1 VYENVCTGGEIMT
14 STLRADHVGSLL
26 RPPALLQARD
36 AHAASGLTAE
46 ELRER
51 EDAAILE
58 ALQGQNDVGLGIFT
72 DGELRRG
79 SWITDM
85 AEAVDGFVRQSRIID
100 WHGPGGG
107 PAPSTSQV
115 VGARLRRRRRL
126 TGEESAFLRAHAP
139 GPAKMTLPAPSNFY
153 VVSWKAGVTDA
164 AYGSRSE
171 MLADVVQIIRDEVE
185 ALIAEGVTYVQLD
198 SPFYG
203 SFIDEHERRRL
214 QEDGVDLDRA
224 IQEVVA
230 ADDAC
235 VRGLARDGV
244 TIALHV
250 CRGNSRSRWLT
261 EGAYDP
267 IAEPLLGT
275 PSIDTFLL
283 EYDSPRDGG
292 FEPLRH
298 LATGK
303 TAVLGLVT
311 TKEPRLES
319 RDEVARRID
328 EAAGYVPL
336 EQLALSPQCGF
347 ASVAAGNLISQD
359 DQWRKLE
366 LVVETARLV
375 WGS

>member
-1 VYENVCTGGEIMT
+1 MRLSPLEEKSMT
-14 STLRADHVGSLL
+14 STFRADHVGSLL
-26 RPPALLQARD
+26 RPSALLQARD
-36 AHAASGLTAE
+36 AHAAGELTAE
-46 ELRER
+46 QLRER
-51 EDAAILE
+51 EDAAIRE
-58 ALQGQNDVGLGIFT
+58 ALRRQNDVGLGIFT
-72 DGELRRG
+72 DGEFRRG

-85 AEAVDGFVRQSRIID
+85 AEAVDGFVAESRIVD

-107 PAPSTSQV
+107 PAASTSQV
-115 VGARLRRRRRL
+115 VGARLRARRRL
-126 TGEESAFLRAHAP
+126 TGVESTFLRNHAP
-139 GPAKMTLPAPSNFY
+139 GRAKMTLPAPSNFY

-171 MLADVVQIIRDEVE
+171 MLADVVQIIREEVE
-185 ALIAEGVTYVQLD
+185 ALIAEGITYVQLD
-198 SPFYG
+198 APFYG
-203 SFIDEHERRRL
+203 SFIDERQRRGLR
-214 QEDGVDLDRA
+214 EDGVDPDRA
-224 IQEVVA
+224 LQEVVA

-235 VRGLARDGV
+235 VRGRSDGV

-261 EGAYDP
+261 EGPYDP

-275 PSIDTFLL
+275 PSVDTFLL
-283 EYDSPRDGG
+283 EYDSARDGG

-298 LATGK
+298 LPAGK

-311 TKEPRLES
+311 TKEPGLES
-319 RDEVARRID
+319 RDRLARRID
-328 EAAGYVPL
+328 EAARYAPL

-347 ASVAAGNLISQD
+347 ASVAAGNLISED

-375 WGS
+375 WAS

>member
-1 VYENVCTGGEIMT
+1 MT
-14 STLRADHVGSLL
+14 STFRADHVGSLL
-26 RPPALLQARD
+26 RPPALLRARD
-36 AHAASGLTAE
+36 AHAAGRLTAE

-58 ALQGQNDVGLGIFT
+58 VLRRQNDVGLGIFS

-85 AEAVDGFVRQSRIID
+85 AEAVDGFVGQSRIVE

-107 PAPSTSQV
+107 PAASTSQV
-115 VGARLRRRRRL
+115 VGARLRPRRRL
-126 TGEESAFLRAHAP
+126 TGEESTFLRGHAP

-171 MLADVVQIIRDEVE
+171 MLADVVQILREEVE
-185 ALIAEGVTYVQLD
+185 ALIAEGITYVQMD
-198 SPFYG
+198 APYYG
-203 SFIDEHERRRL
+203 SFIDERERGAFR
-214 QEDGVDLDRA
+214 EAGVDPDQAL
-224 IQEVVA
+224 QEVVA

-275 PSIDTFLL
+275 LSVDTFLL

-298 LATGK
+298 LAPGK

-311 TKEPRLES
+311 TKEPSLES
-319 RDEVARRID
+319 RDALARRVD
-328 EAAGYVPL
+328 EAARYAPL

-347 ASVAAGNLISQD
+347 ASVAAGNLISED

-375 WGS
+375 WGA